1 MKILDRYILFR
12 FLTTFIFVVLTL
24 TSVIIVIDLT
34 DKMDKLSKADVTT
47 WEIAQYYWD
56 YVAWV
61 TNMLAPL
68 TVFIS
73 TVFVCGR
80 MAGHTE
86 IIAILSGGVS
96 FRRFLVPFFIG
107 AALVAGTSFFLNGW
121 VIPSSTKRKIAFENQ
136 YTRGKYFFN
145 ERNIHIQTAPD
156 EYLYLESYNNTSN
169 VGMRFT
175 IEKFD
180 GNVLLEKLTANRI
193 EWDSTKNKWT
203 LRDWRYRKI
212 DAIFEG
218 QKIKNETT
226 EEKLEEKT
234 GITFDTALVIH
245 PKEFE
250 NNYKNYEG
258 MTIGELDDY
267 ITTMKKRGM
276 AGVEFF
282 EVEKYTR
289 FAAPFSIFILVFMGA
304 LVSSKKSREGTGFQI
319 ALGFLLSFIYILF
332 FVIFRSFAEAGAMG
346 PQISVW
352 IPNII
357 FGIISGFMYKYVPR

>member
-12 FLTTFIFVVLTL
+12 FLTTFIFVVFTL

-47 WEIAQYYWD
+47 FEIAQYYWD

-61 TNMLAPL
+61 TNMLAPI
-68 TVFIS
+68 TTFIS
-73 TVFVCGR
+73 TVFICGR
-80 MAGHTE
+80 MAGHSE

-96 FRRFLVPFFIG
+96 FRRMLLPLFIG
-107 AALVAGTSFFLNGW
+107 AALIASTSFILNGW
-121 VIPSSTKRKIAFENQ
+121 VIPESTKRKIAFENL
-136 YTRGKYFFN
+136 YTRGQYHFS
-145 ERNIHIQTAPD
+145 ERNIHIQVAPG
-156 EYLYLESYNNTSN
+156 EYLYLESYNNTNN

-175 IEKFD
+175 LEKFD
-180 GNVLLEKLTANRI
+180 GNNLVEKLTATRI
-193 EWDSTKNKWT
+193 EWDSTKAKWT

-212 DAIFEG
+212 EEIFDGERIATEIPNE
-218 QKIKNETT
+218 KIKD
-226 EEKLEEKT
+226 KT
-234 GITFDTALVIH
+234 GDYLDTALVIH

-250 NNYKNYEG
+250 NNFKNYEG

-267 ITTMKKRGM
+267 IVTMKKRG
-276 AGVEFF
+276 ASGVEFY

-304 LVSSKKSREGTGFQI
+304 IVASKKSREGTGFQI

-332 FVIFRSFAEAGAMG
+332 FVIFRSFAEAGSMG

-357 FGIISGFMYKYVPR
+357 FAIISAFMYKFVPR

>member
-1 MKILDRYILFR
+1 MKTLDRYILFR
-12 FLTTFIFVVLTL
+12 FLTTFIFVVFTL

-47 WEIAQYYWD
+47 WEIASYYWD

-68 TVFIS
+68 TAFIS
-73 TVFVCGR
+73 TVFICGR

-96 FRRFLVPFFIG
+96 FRRMLLPLFIG
-107 AALVAGTSFFLNGW
+107 ASLIAGTSFALNGW

-136 YTRGKYFFN
+136 YTRGQYFFN

-156 EYLYLESYNNTSN
+156 EYLYLESYDNNRNT
-169 VGMRFT
+169 GRRFT
-175 IEKFD
+175 LEKFD

-203 LRDWRYRKI
+203 LHDWRYRKV
-212 DAIFEG
+212 DAIFNDE
-218 QKIKNETT
+218 KISNEVH
-226 EEKLEEKT
+226 EKLLEEKSGQT
-234 GITFDTALVIH
+234 LDTALVIH

-267 ITTMKKRGM
+267 IITMKKRGT

-289 FAAPFSIFILVFMGA
+289 YAAPFSIFILVFMGA

-357 FGIISGFMYKYVPR
+357 FGIISAFMYKYVPR